1 MYLLEAFKNIM
12 LYFYYRPIIMK
23 IKIIYILLL
32 FLFILLTDAVEVTD
46 DVNSP
51 LVSYLLAKVQ
61 RLEAK
66 MMAKPNVRNTREV
79 EKRSVDINTS
89 ADDKK
94 TKDCPQPVVTYIRW
108 GNTTCPYGANTI
120 YKGVAAGG
128 RYDHE
133 VSPSNLMC
141 LPSNP
146 MRYSNGQGGSTTA
159 YAVEYRVSGAINHA
173 DGRNMPCALCEATG
187 RGDKIMIP
195 SHYVCPGGWHKE
207 YNGYIM
213 AGHHGHKGGS
223 MYYCIDEN
231 LEQVP
236 GSGGSET
243 VQLFYTVRASGSYV
257 PHDGYALSCVVCT
270 K

>member
-1 MYLLEAFKNIM
+1 
-12 LYFYYRPIIMK
+12 MK
-23 IKIIYILLL
+23 IFLLILFFVIL
-32 FLFILLTDAVEVTD
+32 FTNAVEVTD
-46 DVNSP
+46 EDINSP

-66 MMAKPNVRNTREV
+66 IMARPNVRNTREV
-79 EKRSVDINTS
+79 EKRSVDTNTS

-94 TKDCPQPVVTYIRW
+94 IKDCLRQVVTYIRW

-128 RYDHE
+128 HTTHKGA
-133 VSPSNLMC
+133 PSNMMC
-141 LPSNP
+141 LPHNP
-146 MRYSNGQGGSTTA
+146 MRYSNGQLGDVPA
-159 YAVEYRVSGAINHA
+159 YPVEYQTVGPINHV
-173 DGRNMPCALCEATG
+173 DSGNTPCALCEATG

-195 SHYVCPGGWHKE
+195 SHYVCPDGWHKE

-213 AGHHGHKGGS
+213 AGHYNQEGSS

-231 LEQVP
+231 LEEIK
-236 GSGGSET
+236 GSGGDHNGCD
-243 VQLFYTVRASGSYV
+243 LYTVYATGVV
-257 PHDGYALSCVVCT
+257 PRDGNYALSCVVCT

>member
-1 MYLLEAFKNIM
+1 MNYFLL
-12 LYFYYRPIIMK
+12 
-23 IKIIYILLL
+23 IL
-32 FLFILLTDAVEVTD
+32 FSVILLTNAVEVTD
-46 DVNSP
+46 EDINSP

-79 EKRSVDINTS
+79 EKRSVDTNTS

-94 TKDCPQPVVTYIRW
+94 TKDCPQQVVTYIRW

-128 RYDHE
+128 HAAHKGA
-133 VSPSNLMC
+133 PSNMMC
-141 LPSNP
+141 LHPDP
-146 MRYSNGQGGSTTA
+146 MQYSNGQVGDVPA
-159 YAVEYRVSGAINHA
+159 YPVEYQTSGALNHV
-173 DGRNMPCALCEATG
+173 DSGNTPCALCEATG

-195 SHYVCPGGWHKE
+195 SRYVCPDGWHKE

-213 AGHHGHKGGS
+213 AGHYNQEGSS

-231 LEQVP
+231 LEEIK
-236 GSGGSET
+236 GSGGDNNGWD
-243 VQLFYTVRASGSYV
+243 LFIVYATGAV
-257 PHDGYALSCVVCT
+257 PHISNNALPCVVCT

>member
-1 MYLLEAFKNIM
+1 
-12 LYFYYRPIIMK
+12 MK
-23 IKIIYILLL
+23 IILLIL
-32 FLFILLTDAVEVTD
+32 FAVIFLTDAVEVTD
-46 DVNSP
+46 DINSQ

-79 EKRSVDINTS
+79 EKCFFDTNTS
-89 ADDKK
+89 ADNKK
-94 TKDCPQPVVTYIRW
+94 TKDCPQQVVTYIRW

-128 RYDHE
+128 HVCYKGA
-133 VSPSNLMC
+133 PSNMLCIHPDPMC
-141 LPSNP
+141 YPNDQVGDVLAGP
-146 MRYSNGQGGSTTA
+146 
-159 YAVEYRVSGAINHA
+159 VEYQTSGAINHV
-173 DGRNMPCALCEATG
+173 DSGNMPCSLCEATG

-195 SHYVCPGGWHKE
+195 SRYVCPDGWHKE

-213 AGHHGHKGGS
+213 AGLHNQEGSS

-231 LEQVP
+231 LEQIK
-236 GSGGSET
+236 GSGGDHDGSD
-243 VQLFYTVRASGSYV
+243 LYTIYASGAFV
-257 PHDGYALSCVVCT
+257 PRISNYALSCVVCT